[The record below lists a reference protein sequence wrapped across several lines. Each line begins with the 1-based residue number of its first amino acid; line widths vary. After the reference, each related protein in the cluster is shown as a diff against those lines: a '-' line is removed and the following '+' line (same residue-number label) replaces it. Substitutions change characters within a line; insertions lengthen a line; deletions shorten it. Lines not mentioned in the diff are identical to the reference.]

1 MNNACLIFFP
11 FKYNMACNDGYYPDI
26 VYCLSYCIIKM
37 IECIFNCCFSS
48 CTCNSLITL
57 KRATTTKLEKE
68 EL

>member
-1 MNNACLIFFP
+1 MNNACLVFFP

-37 IECIFNCCFSS
+37 IECFFNCCFSS
-48 CTCNSLITL
+48 SLMTL